1 MANSGTKEMED
12 MSVEDVY
19 DLIKTNF
26 EEAVAAKFEGKSN
39 FDNGGKVTVLR
50 KNTPLIIFFV
60 KQNKK

>member
-12 MSVEDVY
+12 MSVEEVY

-39 FDNGGKVTVLR
+39 FHNGGKVTYR
-50 KNTPLIIFFV
+50 TS
-60 KQNKK
+60 KKYSINYFLC